1 MTKRIVRSAQSAKVR
16 RDQAGEKLAA
26 KIFLA
31 FCTQNGIPA
40 PELQHKFA
48 APERRWAFDY
58 AWPGNLGMVAI
69 EVQGGIW
76 VRGAHSR
83 GAQQLKDFEKLNA
96 AQLRGWR
103 VFQVTPDQL
112 CTTETLDLLRLTLNR
127 RRTA

>member
-1 MTKRIVRSAQSAKVR
+1 MTARSAQSVKVR
-16 RDQAGEKLAA
+16 KDQAGEKLRQ
-26 KIFLA
+26 KLFIA
-31 FCTQNGIPA
+31 FCVQN
-40 PELQHKFA
+40 
-48 APERRWAFDY
+48 
-58 AWPGNLGMVAI
+58 
-69 EVQGGIW
+69 EVQGGVW